1 MRRKNVSAE
10 AAVFDLVLA
19 TRNKGKKKELITLLS
34 DLPVKILSLDDF
46 PAAPEVVE
54 DGETFRSNAVKKA
67 VEIAKFTGRLVM
79 ADDSGIEVD
88 ALGGK
93 PGVHSARFAS
103 EKATDKDNNR
113 KLLEL
118 MRQIPE
124 ERRGAS
130 YRCAIAIAT
139 PEGLVDVVEG
149 SCEGRIGVEE
159 KGFHG
164 FGYDSLFVRLDYNK
178 TFAELDPSIKNR
190 ISHRARA
197 LERARLVLEKML
209 SARNGRT

>member
-1 MRRKNVSAE
+1 ML
-10 AAVFDLVLA
+10 DLVLA
-19 TRNKGKKKELITLLS
+19 TKNKGKKRELTNLLS
-34 DLPVKILSLDDF
+34 DLPCNILSLDDF
-46 PAAPEVVE
+46 PNTPAVVE
-54 DGETFRSNAVKKA
+54 DGPTFRSNAVKKA
-67 VEIAKFTGRLVM
+67 VEIARFTGRLVM

-88 ALGGK
+88 ALNGA
-93 PGVHSARFAS
+93 PGIRSARFSS
-103 EKATDKDNNR
+103 EHATDKENNT

-118 MRQIPE
+118 MRTIPE

-149 SCEGRIGVEE
+149 SCEGRIGFEE
-159 KGFHG
+159 KGCEG
-164 FGYDSLFVRLDYNK
+164 FGYDPLFVRLDYSK

-197 LERARLVLEKML
+197 LERAKLVLEKIL
-209 SARNGRT
+209 SSGVQFRPSTNE